1 MLLPERTVVVSLGL
15 FFIHRAVPALV
26 ILLTLP
32 ALMFVS
38 ARPVEAH
45 STVIA
50 SRPAPGERLSSSPG
64 VVTIVFSEPINAS
77 LSRGYVSAPD
87 GQRFEGEASSPT
99 AIDIQETTNAIG
111 VYVVDWTT
119 VSSVDG
125 HVLHGS
131 FEFGVGVSP
140 GAPGEQ
146 NLASPQPSDLFIAA
160 IRALEYLAL
169 FIAMGMI
176 VLLELA
182 GRVPPVEWVRT
193 RLRTRLWIPLGVAL
207 AAGIAVVSGDAANA
221 AGSLSAPALFAYL
234 GNGLP
239 GFART
244 THLMAEA
251 IALLF
256 AVGFF
261 GPRLVLP
268 PLVIALGAL
277 AASGH
282 AAASQPWLLAIS
294 VDSLHLLAAG
304 VWVGGILG
312 LATLQPPGG
321 WRGDEGRKLLRRFSW
336 VALPAF
342 AISVL
347 MGVVR
352 ATEEL
357 SNVSDLVSS
366 TYGRVLDVKVLL
378 IAAMLPLS
386 LIAWRRRR
394 PWPRAEASIAVAVI
408 AATALLSSFPL
419 PPARAA
425 QADAAT
431 ASSPPN
437 AALPEP
443 TDLTL
448 AGRTLLTLVGLTIR
462 PAMPGPNTLWLYLSP
477 IPGGSARN
485 VIVTATLQSRP
496 LPLIVCGFDCRSAQA
511 ELSGGEAL
519 AIQVADGGP
528 AVTADFRLPQLP
540 APDASALL
548 AAANTRMHGL
558 GSLRIDELLGPA
570 EVPLKSQY
578 QMQAPDR
585 MRLKASNGFESV
597 IVGISEFTRIPG
609 AASWETTQ
617 IPPLRLP
624 YFIWDSQVPLA
635 AHIVG
640 RTTVDGI
647 ASQVVAFFENS
658 DSGPLW
664 FEVWI
669 GSDGLMHQTSMTAE
683 GHYMD
688 HHYYDFN
695 LPLNIQAPAT
705 S

>member
-1 MLLPERTVVVSLGL
+1 LANRSTVCLQAIVPVLGIVL
-15 FFIHRAVPALV
+15 AFSTFTLV
-26 ILLTLP
+26 
-32 ALMFVS
+32 

-45 STVIA
+45 STPVA
-50 SRPAPGERLSSSPG
+50 SRPAPGERLASSPG
-64 VVTIVFSEPINAS
+64 IVTIVFSEPINTS
-77 LSRGYVSAPD
+77 LSHGSVLAPD
-87 GQRFEGEASSPT
+87 GQRFVGHASSPT
-99 AIDIQETTNAIG
+99 AIDIQDPTNAIG
-111 VYVVDWTT
+111 IYVVDWTS
-119 VSSVDG
+119 VSSIDG

-140 GAPGEQ
+140 GLPGEQ
-146 NLASPQPSDLFIAA
+146 NLASPQPNDLVIAG

-182 GRVPPVEWVRT
+182 GGVPPVEWVRT
-193 RLRTRLWIPLGVAL
+193 RLRTVVWVPLGVAL

-221 AGSLSAPALFAYL
+221 AGSLSVPAFAAYL

-239 GFART
+239 GFARS
-244 THLMAEA
+244 THLVAEA

-256 AVGFF
+256 AIGFLA
-261 GPRLVLP
+261 PRLVLP
-268 PLVIALGAL
+268 PLVIALIAL

-282 AAASQPWLLAIS
+282 AAASQPSLLSIS

-312 LATLQPPGG
+312 LAALRPPGG
-321 WRGDEGRKLLRRFSW
+321 WRGDQGRKLLQRFSW

-342 AISVL
+342 AVTVL

-357 SNVSDLVSS
+357 SNVSDLVST

-386 LIAWRRRR
+386 LVAWRRRR
-394 PWPRAEASIAVAVI
+394 PRPRAEASIAVLVI

-462 PAMPGPNTLWLYLSP
+462 PAMPGPNTVWLYLSP
-477 IPGGSARN
+477 ISGGSARN
-485 VIVTATLQSRP
+485 LLVTATLQSQP
-496 LPLIVCGFDCRSAQA
+496 LPLRVCGFDCRSAQA
-511 ELSGGEAL
+511 ELGGGETL
-519 AIQVADGGP
+519 AVQVAGGGADG
-528 AVTADFRLPQLP
+528 TASFRLPQLP
-540 APDASALL
+540 APDGSALL
-548 AAANTRMHGL
+548 AAANVRMHGL
-558 GSLRIDELLGPA
+558 SSLRIDELLGPA

-585 MRLKASNGFESV
+585 MQLKASNGFESV
-597 IVGISEFTRIPG
+597 IVGTSQFSRTPG

-624 YFIWDSQVPLA
+624 YFIWDSQLPLA

-640 RTTVDGI
+640 RATVDGI
-647 ASQVVAFFENS
+647 PTQAVAFFENYS
-658 DSGPLW
+658 SGPLW

-669 GSDGLMHQTSMTAE
+669 GSDGLVHQTSMTAE

-688 HHYYDFN
+688 HHFYDFN
-695 LPLNIQAPAT
+695 VPLDIQAPKT